1 MSQVMMNSRCL
12 SFGSLFRS
20 LAEQFERNSSSI
32 LTISISL
39 CGDSSAVSWKS
50 CPTKKAT
57 SIHPDQCV
65 TVKFKQWRK
74 SRQSCRTIQM
84 SCLKEFSPF
93 EKNVS
98 AHLKN
103 KFSQPR
109 TSTVSQRFF
118 AGMSRNL
125 STGIMFFFWFRNQQL
140 EICLC
145 NIFKNLPVF
154 FETAI

>member
-12 SFGSLFRS
+12 SFGSLFRP

-84 SCLKEFSPF
+84 SCSKEFSPF
-93 EKNVS
+93 ENKCICKFKKQIFIAKDIYGISKIFSGNVEK
-98 AHLKN
+98 LKYWN
-103 KFSQPR
+103 Y
-109 TSTVSQRFF
+109 
-118 AGMSRNL
+118 
-125 STGIMFFFWFRNQQL
+125 
-140 EICLC
+140 
-145 NIFKNLPVF
+145 VF
-154 FETAI
+154 FLVQKPAT